1 MSAKKFML
9 ATPVSFSAPA
19 VPGLTPAE
27 QAALAQL
34 VELWRTKQPRN
45 RLRQAYLDGVV
56 RPDNLNISVP
66 DDMVDQ
72 LGAVIGWPRKVVFGL
87 SDLLIWDGVT
97 SSTGSD
103 NPFEID
109 DLLASTGFE
118 LEIAQTIPSSLTHS
132 VAFLTLRKGVE
143 AAGEP
148 PVIIQGHSAD
158 WAAGLWDRVRRRLSY
173 GLTID
178 DIDDAGRPTRFTLYT
193 ADSTYVVEVNTAS
206 AWRIIHAEL
215 HGMGAPMMEALP
227 FEPSLDRPLGRSR
240 ISRDVMSITQ
250 RAMRTVLREELA
262 TELFTA
268 PGILLSGVDSDLID
282 DLRSWDWKLGTIKT
296 ISSGEEPEGPK
307 VTVLPQQSAQPF
319 TEQMRALATELSGVS
334 SLPVSSL
341 GVIQDNPSSAEALY
355 AAKEELVI
363 KAKNAQRVFDAALN
377 RVYAHAVMMRDGIDE
392 MTPELRSLATR
403 WGDPAHPSIVSQSDA
418 IVKQISALPWL
429 AESPVVLE
437 ELGYSG
443 SQIARLMSDKRR
455 AEASGLLDRLSAQDA
470 TDTAVPAVPDA
481 PAAPAAQVAPASTG
495 GLDTSHAKE
504 AFDALGV
511 AVRAG
516 VDPQS
521 ALEVLGIPGV
531 KLTGA
536 VPVSLRLPEADTKAL
551 EEK

>member
-9 ATPVSFSAPA
+9 ATPVSFSAPV

-34 VELWRTKQPRN
+34 VELWRVKQPRN

-158 WAAGLWDRVRRRLSY
+158 WASGLWDRVRRRLSY

-193 ADSTYVVEVNTAS
+193 VDSTYIVEQQATS
-206 AWRIIHAEL
+206 AWTIVHAEL
-215 HGMGAPMMEALP
+215 HGLGAAMMEALP

-363 KAKNAQRVFDAALN
+363 KAKNAQRVFDAALT
-377 RVYAHAVMMRDGIDE
+377 RVYAHAVMMRDGLDE
-392 MTPELRSLATR
+392 MTSELRSLATR

-418 IVKQISALPWL
+418 IVKQISAMPWL
-429 AESPVVLE
+429 AQSSVVLE

-455 AEASGLLDRLSAQDA
+455 AEASGLLERLSAQDSA
-470 TDTAVPAVPDA
+470 EA
-481 PAAPAAQVAPASTG
+481 AAQSAPVEKAVSASTG
-495 GLDTSHAKE
+495 GLDTSRAKE

-521 ALEVLGIPGV
+521 ALDVLGMPGV

-536 VPVSLRLPEADTKAL
+536 VPVSLRLPEADSKVL

>member
-9 ATPVSFSAPA
+9 ATPVQFSAPV

-34 VELWRTKQPRN
+34 VELWRVKQPRN

-97 SSTGSD
+97 SATGSD

-193 ADSTYVVEVNTAS
+193 ADSTYVVELNAAS
-206 AWRIIHAEL
+206 AWKIVHAEL

-282 DLRSWDWKLGTIKT
+282 DLRSWEWKLGTIKT

-307 VTVLPQQSAQPF
+307 VTLLPQQSAQPF

-377 RVYAHAVMMRDGIDE
+377 RVYAHAVMMRDGLDE

-455 AEASGLLDRLSAQDA
+455 AEASGLLDRLSAQEPI
-470 TDTAVPAVPDA
+470 DTAAEPEAPAPVEQ
-481 PAAPAAQVAPASTG
+481 AAPASRG
-495 GLDTSHAKE
+495 GA
-504 AFDALGV
+504 
-511 AVRAG
+511 
-516 VDPQS
+516 
-521 ALEVLGIPGV
+521 
-531 KLTGA
+531 
-536 VPVSLRLPEADTKAL
+536 
-551 EEK
+551 

>member
-27 QAALAQL
+27 QTALAQL
-34 VELWRTKQPRN
+34 VDLWRVKQPRN

-109 DLLASTGFE
+109 DLLGATGFE

-193 ADSTYVVEVNTAS
+193 ADSTYVVELNTAS
-206 AWRIIHAEL
+206 AWRIVHAEL

-307 VTVLPQQSAQPF
+307 VTVLPQQSEQPF

-377 RVYAHAVMMRDGIDE
+377 RVYAHAVMMRDGLDE

-455 AEASGLLDRLSAQDA
+455 AEASGLLDRLSAQETA
-470 TDTAVPAVPDA
+470 DTAATPAPVEQA
-481 PAAPAAQVAPASTG
+481 APASTG

-536 VPVSLRLPEADTKAL
+536 VPVSLRLPEADSKAL

>member
-1 MSAKKFML
+1 MSAKKFMV

-27 QAALAQL
+27 QAALSQL
-34 VELWRTKQPRN
+34 VELWRVKQPRN

-66 DDMVDQ
+66 DDLVDQ

-193 ADSTYVVEVNTAS
+193 VDSTYIVEQQATS
-206 AWRIIHAEL
+206 AWTIVHAEL
-215 HGMGAPMMEALP
+215 HGLGAAMMEALP

-363 KAKNAQRVFDAALN
+363 KAKNAQRVFDAALT

-455 AEASGLLDRLSAQDA
+455 AEASGLLDRLSAQDT
-470 TDTAVPAVPDA
+470 TDTTVPAVQDTPA
-481 PAAPAAQVAPASTG
+481 VQAAPTATG

-521 ALEVLGIPGV
+521 ALEVLGMSGV

>member
-9 ATPVSFSAPA
+9 ATPVMFSAPA

-34 VELWRTKQPRN
+34 VELWRVKQPRN
-45 RLRQAYLDGVV
+45 RLRQAYLDGIV

-66 DDMVDQ
+66 DEMVDQ

-97 SSTGSD
+97 AANGQD

-109 DLLASTGFE
+109 DLLAATIFE
-118 LEIAQTIPSSLTHS
+118 LEIAKTIPSSLTHS
-132 VAFLTLRKGVE
+132 VAFLYLRNGVE

-193 ADSTYVVEVNTAS
+193 VDSTYVVEQNAAS
-206 AWRIIHAEL
+206 AWQIVHVEL
-215 HGMGAPMMEALP
+215 HGMGAAMMEALP

-268 PGILLSGVDSDLID
+268 PGILLSGVDPDLIA

-307 VTVLPQQSAQPF
+307 VTVLPQQSSQPF

-377 RVYAHAVMMRDGIDE
+377 RVYAHAVMMRDGLDT

-418 IVKQISALPWL
+418 IVKQISAMPWL

-455 AEASGLLDRLSAQDA
+455 AEASGLLDRLSAQDTA
-470 TDTAVPAVPDA
+470 DTVSPSLPVEQ
-481 PAAPAAQVAPASTG
+481 AAPTAAG
-495 GLDTSHAKE
+495 GLDMSRAKE

-521 ALEVLGIPGV
+521 ALDVLGMPGV

-536 VPVSLRLPEADTKAL
+536 VPVSLRLPEAATSTL

>member
-9 ATPVSFSAPA
+9 ATPVSFSAPV

-34 VELWRTKQPRN
+34 VELWRVKQPRN

-87 SDLLIWDGVT
+87 SDLLSWDGVT

-158 WAAGLWDRVRRRLSY
+158 WASGLWDRVRRRLSY

-193 ADSTYVVEVNTAS
+193 VDSTYIVEQQATS
-206 AWRIIHAEL
+206 AWTIVHAEL
-215 HGMGAPMMEALP
+215 HGLGAAMMEALP

-363 KAKNAQRVFDAALN
+363 KAKNAQRVFDAALT
-377 RVYAHAVMMRDGIDE
+377 RVYAHAVMMRDGLDE
-392 MTPELRSLATR
+392 MTSELRSLATR

-418 IVKQISALPWL
+418 IVKQISAMPWL
-429 AESPVVLE
+429 AQSSVVLE

-455 AEASGLLDRLSAQDA
+455 AEASGLLERLSAQDSA
-470 TDTAVPAVPDA
+470 EA
-481 PAAPAAQVAPASTG
+481 AAQSAPVEKAVSASTG
-495 GLDTSHAKE
+495 GLDTSRAKE

-521 ALEVLGIPGV
+521 ALDVLGMPGV

-536 VPVSLRLPEADTKAL
+536 VPVSLRLPEADSKVL

>member
-34 VELWRTKQPRN
+34 VDLWRVKQPRN

-97 SSTGSD
+97 AANGSD

-109 DLLASTGFE
+109 DLLAATGFE

-193 ADSTYVVEVNTAS
+193 ADSTYIVEMNTAS
-206 AWRIIHAEL
+206 AWRIVHAEL

-377 RVYAHAVMMRDGIDE
+377 RVYAHAVMMRDGLDE

-481 PAAPAAQVAPASTG
+481 PAAQVAPASTG

>member
-9 ATPVSFSAPA
+9 ATPVSFSAPV

-34 VELWRTKQPRN
+34 VELWRVKQPRN

-97 SSTGSD
+97 SATGSD

-193 ADSTYVVEVNTAS
+193 ADSTYVVELNAAS
-206 AWRIIHAEL
+206 AWKIVHAEL

-307 VTVLPQQSAQPF
+307 VTLLPQQSAQPF

-377 RVYAHAVMMRDGIDE
+377 RVYAHAVMMRDGLDE

-455 AEASGLLDRLSAQDA
+455 AEASGLLERLSAQET
-470 TDTAVPAVPDA
+470 TDTAATSA
-481 PAAPAAQVAPASTG
+481 PVEQAAPASRG

-536 VPVSLRLPEADTKAL
+536 VPVSLRLPEADSKVL

>member
-1 MSAKKFML
+1 MSVKKFML

-34 VELWRTKQPRN
+34 VELWRVKQPRN

-56 RPDNLNISVP
+56 RPDNLDISVP
-66 DDMVDQ
+66 DAMVDQ

-97 SSTGSD
+97 SATGSD

-109 DLLASTGFE
+109 ELLASTGFE

-178 DIDDAGRPTRFTLYT
+178 DVDDAGRPTRFTLYA
-193 ADSTYVVEVNTAS
+193 ADSTYVVELNAAQ

-363 KAKNAQRVFDAALN
+363 KAKNAQRVFDAALT
-377 RVYAHAVMMRDGIDE
+377 RIYAHAVMMRDGLDE

-418 IVKQISALPWL
+418 IVKQISAMPWL
-429 AESPVVLE
+429 AESSVVLE

-443 SQIARLMSDKRR
+443 AQIARLMSDKRR
-455 AEASGLLDRLSAQDA
+455 AEASGLLDRLSAQET
-470 TDTAVPAVPDA
+470 TDTAATYAPVEQADSKAV
-481 PAAPAAQVAPASTG
+481 
-495 GLDTSHAKE
+495 
-504 AFDALGV
+504 
-511 AVRAG
+511 
-516 VDPQS
+516 
-521 ALEVLGIPGV
+521 
-531 KLTGA
+531 
-536 VPVSLRLPEADTKAL
+536 

>member
-9 ATPVSFSAPA
+9 VTPVSFSAPA

-56 RPDNLNISVP
+56 RPDNLNIAVP

-97 SSTGSD
+97 AANGHD

-193 ADSTYVVEVNTAS
+193 ADSTYIVELNAAS
-206 AWRIIHAEL
+206 AWRIVHAEL

-363 KAKNAQRVFDAALN
+363 KAKNAQRVFDAALT

-455 AEASGLLDRLSAQDA
+455 AEASGLLDRLSAQDT
-470 TDTAVPAVPDA
+470 TDTTVPAVQDTPA
-481 PAAPAAQVAPASTG
+481 VQAAPAATG

-521 ALEVLGIPGV
+521 ALEVLGMSGV

>member
-9 ATPVSFSAPA
+9 ATPVSFAAPV
-19 VPGLTPAE
+19 VPGLTPSE
-27 QAALAQL
+27 QAALSQL
-34 VELWRTKQPRN
+34 VELWRVKQPRN

-193 ADSTYVVEVNTAS
+193 VDSTYIVEQQATS
-206 AWRIIHAEL
+206 AWTIVHAEL
-215 HGMGAPMMEALP
+215 HGLGAAMMEALP

-363 KAKNAQRVFDAALN
+363 KAKNAQRVFDAALT
-377 RVYAHAVMMRDGIDE
+377 RVYAHAVMMRDGLDE

-455 AEASGLLDRLSAQDA
+455 AEASGLLERLSAQDSA
-470 TDTAVPAVPDA
+470 EA
-481 PAAPAAQVAPASTG
+481 AAQSAPVEKAVSALTG
-495 GLDTSHAKE
+495 GLDTSRAKE

-521 ALEVLGIPGV
+521 ALDVLGMPGV

-536 VPVSLRLPEADTKAL
+536 VPVSLRLPEADSKVL

>member
-1 MSAKKFML
+1 VSAKKFML
-9 ATPVSFSAPA
+9 ATPVMFSAPA

-109 DLLASTGFE
+109 DLLAATGFE

-148 PVIIQGHSAD
+148 TVIIQGHSAD

-178 DIDDAGRPTRFTLYT
+178 DIDDGGRPTRFTLYT
-193 ADSTYVVEVNTAS
+193 VDSTYVVELNAAS
-206 AWRIIHAEL
+206 AWRIVHAEL
-215 HGMGAPMMEALP
+215 HGLGAPMMEALP

-268 PGILLSGVDSDLID
+268 PGILLSGVDPDLIS

-296 ISSGEEPEGPK
+296 ISSGEEPDGPK
-307 VTVLPQQSAQPF
+307 VTVLPQQSSQPF

-363 KAKNAQRVFDAALN
+363 KAKNAQRVFDAALT
-377 RVYAHAVMMRDGIDE
+377 RVYAHAVMMRDGLDE

-455 AEASGLLDRLSAQDA
+455 AEASGLLDRLSAADA
-470 TDTAVPAVPDA
+470 DAADA
-481 PAAPAAQVAPASTG
+481 PAAT
-495 GLDTSHAKE
+495 
-504 AFDALGV
+504 
-511 AVRAG
+511 
-516 VDPQS
+516 
-521 ALEVLGIPGV
+521 
-531 KLTGA
+531 
-536 VPVSLRLPEADTKAL
+536 

>member
-1 MSAKKFML
+1 ML
-9 ATPVSFSAPA
+9 ATPVSFSAPV

-27 QAALAQL
+27 QAALSQL
-34 VELWRTKQPRN
+34 VELWRVKQPRN

-66 DDMVDQ
+66 DEMVDQ

-132 VAFLTLRKGVE
+132 VAFLTLRKGIE

-178 DIDDAGRPTRFTLYT
+178 DIDDSGRPTRFTLYT
-193 ADSTYVVEVNTAS
+193 VDSTYIVEQQATS
-206 AWRIIHAEL
+206 AWTIVHAEL
-215 HGMGAPMMEALP
+215 HGLGAAMMEALP

-307 VTVLPQQSAQPF
+307 VTVLPQQSSQPF

-363 KAKNAQRVFDAALN
+363 KAKNAQRVFDAALT
-377 RVYAHAVMMRDGIDE
+377 RVYAHAVMMRDGLDE
-392 MTPELRSLATR
+392 MTSELRSLATR

-418 IVKQISALPWL
+418 IVKQISAMPWL
-429 AESPVVLE
+429 AQSSVVLE

-455 AEASGLLDRLSAQDA
+455 AEASGLLDRLSAQD
-470 TDTAVPAVPDA
+470 TAYTVSPSLPVEQ
-481 PAAPAAQVAPASTG
+481 AAPTSTG
-495 GLDTSHAKE
+495 GLDTSRAKE

-521 ALEVLGIPGV
+521 ALEVLGMSGV

>member
-9 ATPVSFSAPA
+9 ATPVMFSAPA

-34 VELWRTKQPRN
+34 VELWRVKQPRN
-45 RLRQAYLDGVV
+45 RLRQAYLDGIV

-66 DDMVDQ
+66 DEMVDQ

-97 SSTGSD
+97 AANGHD
-103 NPFEID
+103 DPFGID
-109 DLLASTGFE
+109 DLLAATSFE

-193 ADSTYVVEVNTAS
+193 VDSTYVVEQNMAS
-206 AWRIIHAEL
+206 AWQIVHAEL
-215 HGMGAPMMEALP
+215 HGMGAAMMEALP

-268 PGILLSGVDSDLID
+268 PGILLSGVDPDLIA

-307 VTVLPQQSAQPF
+307 VTVLPQQSSQPF

-363 KAKNAQRVFDAALN
+363 KAKNAQRVFDAALT
-377 RVYAHAVMMRDGIDE
+377 RVYAHAVMMRDGLDE
-392 MTPELRSLATR
+392 MTSELRSLATR

-418 IVKQISALPWL
+418 IVKQISAMPWL

-455 AEASGLLDRLSAQDA
+455 AEASGLLDRLSAQD
-470 TDTAVPAVPDA
+470 TSDTVSPSLPVEQ
-481 PAAPAAQVAPASTG
+481 AAPTATG
-495 GLDTSHAKE
+495 GLDMSRAKE

-521 ALEVLGIPGV
+521 ALDVLGMPGV

-536 VPVSLRLPEADTKAL
+536 VPVSLRLPEAATSTL